1 MHGEADTSDVKPGSA
16 GMTLP
21 IWSRVRIS
29 ALCHEGLIVELS
41 TWFYLDVA
49 LPKSTE
55 GIQSKTL
62 IFNIKMIDTHIKS

>member
-1 MHGEADTSDVKPGSA
+1 MHGEADTSGSA

-21 IWSRVRIS
+21 IWSRVHIS
-29 ALCHEGLIVELS
+29 ALCHEGYIEELS
-41 TWFYLDVA
+41 SWFYLDVA

-55 GIQSKTL
+55 GVQSKTL